1 MLSLSAINK
10 RKGKVMAAEPNKNIL
25 VVDDDSS
32 IQELLRIILSKHG
45 YKVYQARDGEEGIQK
60 FLEVK
65 PDLVVSDIS
74 MPKGD
79 GFNVAIL
86 IRCKEESVGKRVPI
100 LLISA
105 FYDDHANQENAARCG
120 ADAFLSKPFTQKQL
134 IEKVQGLLGPGL

>member
-1 MLSLSAINK
+1 MDEQ
-10 RKGKVMAAEPNKNIL
+10 GKNIL
-25 VVDDDSS
+25 IVDDDSS

-45 YKVYQARDGEEGIQK
+45 YQVFQATDGEEGVRK
-60 FLEVK
+60 FLEIQ

-86 IRCKEESVGKRVPI
+86 IRSKEESLGRRIPI

-134 IEKVQGLLGPGL
+134 IEKVQALLEPNGG